1 MKHELLIDFESDRQA
16 TWPSFPFLPYFLPF
30 IHSFIHSNMPKSA
43 HQIRTSSLKFPLPL
57 LIYPLPTPSGSSQN
71 PTFSSFKLPP
81 LMAAYSSWLDS
92 VDTSLDLNLQPLR
105 FSGEAP
111 KERNYME
118 VERKVS
124 VKEETGAL
132 MEELKR
138 VNAENKKLTEMLS
151 VVCENYNTLRGHLME
166 QMNKSG
172 EKEICCSSKKRKSE
186 SSESSSTDEDSFKEP
201 KQETMNKS
209 AKITTV
215 QVKIGASDSNLVV
228 KDGYQWRKYGQKVT
242 RDNPC
247 PRAYFKCSFAPTCP
261 VKKKVQRSV
270 EDQSVLVATYEG
282 EHNHP
287 QASQIDPTSAR
298 SVSIAPAPLTA
309 APRSLSTPPKP
320 TTEAKTI
327 SNPRFESPEVQQ
339 FLVEQMASSL
349 TKDPN
354 FTAALAAAIS
364 GKIFQH

>member
-1 MKHELLIDFESDRQA
+1 
-16 TWPSFPFLPYFLPF
+16 
-30 IHSFIHSNMPKSA
+30 
-43 HQIRTSSLKFPLPL
+43 
-57 LIYPLPTPSGSSQN
+57 
-71 PTFSSFKLPP
+71 
-81 LMAAYSSWLDS
+81 MAAYSSWLDS

-105 FSGEAP
+105 FSGDAP

-201 KQETMNKS
+201 KQETINKS

-215 QVKIGASDSNLVV
+215 QVKIGASDSNLVSSYPQKTNPLFKMGDELTYVLDLNLEVV

-309 APRSLSTPPKP
+309 APRSLSAPPKP

-327 SNPRFESPEVQQ
+327 SNPRFESPEVQK